1 MNLKEFRTN
10 NRLTVADV
18 ASSLGITRQ
27 HVYEIERGSAY
38 PSRKLALRIEEATK
52 GAVTLRDLFPKDAK

>member
-1 MNLKEFRTN
+1 MSLKEFRTN

-38 PSRKLALRIEEATK
+38 PSRKLALRIEEATG